1 MPAPLATPAVA
12 RPLVLAGDCRVTLV
26 GHQSRYTFRVSA
38 AKPDPRFPRAGG
50 AWFVSLLTGPDNG
63 RDYQYIGMVE
73 ESRGGTFRT
82 TGASRLDGESRP
94 VRAADYLFRALAQG
108 DETAWGRI
116 QVWHEDSCARCG
128 RDLTDPASIETRLGP
143 ECRKHA
149 GVETPARPARR
160 GSRRAAAAAAAP
172 AAPVAEVAPVAV
184 LVADEDVTDPD
195 TDAYPVPVQAAPAR
209 PMTRR
214 AAAPAT
220 PAPMFKAAPLPA
232 GDDIA
237 Y

>member
-12 RPLVLAGDCRVTLV
+12 RPLVLAGDCRVTVV
-26 GHQSRYTFRVSA
+26 GQQSRYTFRVSA
-38 AKPDPRFPRAGG
+38 AKPNPRFPRAGG

-82 TGASRLDGESRP
+82 TGASRLDADSRP

-116 QVWHEDSCARCG
+116 EVWHEDTCARCG
-128 RDLTDPASIETRLGP
+128 RDLTDPASIATRLGP
-143 ECRKHA
+143 ECYTHVHGTSRPALVA
-149 GVETPARPARR
+149 GPPVKLDPVEDADAVEAAEAAPVVAPARR
-160 GSRRAAAAAAAP
+160 
-172 AAPVAEVAPVAV
+172 V
-184 LVADEDVTDPD
+184 
-195 TDAYPVPVQAAPAR
+195 
-209 PMTRR
+209 TRR
-214 AAAPAT
+214 NVAPAT
-220 PAPMFKAAPLPA
+220 PAPVFKAAPLPA